1 MIEYEQKSSNKRRKR
16 ASIGLAVCFAAAIV
30 LTGAYTWRNYRANV
44 KDEQAKIEEEQ
55 QAKEE
60 EIKRNTEETSSIAKK
75 ALEDE
80 EPVTKEDSQAANTAA
95 DGSTASRMDTWET
108 DSTQTAGTAMNLNFG
123 EDSQLLWPVDGNVL
137 MSYSMDKTVYFSTL
151 DQYRYNP
158 AMIIS
163 GAVNDNVIAAAP
175 GLVKSIDNFAQ
186 TGITVTLDM
195 GNGYEC
201 MYGQL
206 KEVQVKVGDYLE
218 AGNVI
223 GYLEIPK
230 KGRGAFWSLFEA
242 MNYTYILK
250 CKDETLYTGWT
261 NDIEKRLEAHNAGK
275 GAKYTR
281 SRRPVELVYLEQF
294 ETKEEAMRREYAIKH
309 MTRRAKLGL
318 VMSYKETGQ

>member
-1 MIEYEQKSSNKRRKR
+1 MNKKQQSSNKRRKR
-16 ASIGLAVCFAAAIV
+16 ASIGLSVCFAAAIV

-95 DGSTASRMDTWET
+95 DGSTENRMDTWET

-158 AMIIS
+158 VFQLPWNPMVSQACASGSSWTAFFCPDSHESGKSFS
-163 GAVNDNVIAAAP
+163 GALLCTVPADQP
-175 GLVKSIDNFAQ
+175 DLSSGLYF
-186 TGITVTLDM
+186 L
-195 GNGYEC
+195 
-201 MYGQL
+201 
-206 KEVQVKVGDYLE
+206 
-218 AGNVI
+218 
-223 GYLEIPK
+223 
-230 KGRGAFWSLFEA
+230 
-242 MNYTYILK
+242 
-250 CKDETLYTGWT
+250 
-261 NDIEKRLEAHNAGK
+261 
-275 GAKYTR
+275 
-281 SRRPVELVYLEQF
+281 
-294 ETKEEAMRREYAIKH
+294 
-309 MTRRAKLGL
+309 
-318 VMSYKETGQ
+318 

>member
-1 MIEYEQKSSNKRRKR
+1 MNKKQQSSNKRRKR

-80 EPVTKEDSQAANTAA
+80 EPVTKEDSQ
-95 DGSTASRMDTWET
+95 
-108 DSTQTAGTAMNLNFG
+108 
-123 EDSQLLWPVDGNVL
+123 LLWPVDGNVL

-175 GLVKSIDNFAQ
+175 GIVKSIDTFAQ

-201 MYGQL
+201 VYGQL

-223 GYLEIPK
+223 GYLEIPTK
-230 KGRGAFWSLFEA
+230 YYSLEGCNLYFE
-242 MNYTYILK
+242 MLK
-250 CKDETLYTGWT
+250 DGQ
-261 NDIEKRLEAHNAGK
+261 
-275 GAKYTR
+275 
-281 SRRPVELVYLEQF
+281 PVNPMDYLA
-294 ETKEEAMRREYAIKH
+294 EE
-309 MTRRAKLGL
+309 
-318 VMSYKETGQ
+318 